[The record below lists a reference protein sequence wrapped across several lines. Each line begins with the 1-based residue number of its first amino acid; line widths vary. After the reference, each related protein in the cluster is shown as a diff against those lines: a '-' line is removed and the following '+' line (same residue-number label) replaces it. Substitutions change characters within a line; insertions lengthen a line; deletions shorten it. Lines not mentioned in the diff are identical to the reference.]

1 MGGLLSS
8 LNTPYTGLTGHQVM
22 VDTVSH
28 NIANANNEFY
38 SRQVVRSSAQTPLQT
53 SSNYVIGQGLN
64 ILSVERIHDEYTFS
78 RYKKASAEKTFYEK
92 SFKGLKEASSYYP
105 EVDGVGIYNDLQN
118 YFNAWKDLSTKSGD
132 SAQKIAL
139 AEQASTLANNISN
152 TRDRLVNLQKSL
164 NNELKVAV
172 DEVNRLGEQIAQLNK
187 KIAEYEYKELNQKAN
202 DLRDLRDQY
211 EFEINNL
218 IGCDVFK
225 QGVMGSAC
233 VNENIADFDDGY
245 TLTVGGKAIVDGAS
259 FHPLTLDNSQNPSG
273 IYTIKYLRSDHKE
286 YNLTNAINEGKVG
299 AILDLIRTE
308 DVLDCNGTLGKLQVY
323 INDLD
328 TFANGLIEATN
339 NIYAQSSQLSAK
351 SDTLNIN
358 SQDAL
363 VTSDYNINSGSFKVV
378 MYSKKGEE
386 LGSRSVEIDNLT
398 SMQDVLDQL
407 NANIDDNKNG
417 NASDDFDDR
426 FVATYNNETKTFTI
440 TSKNPAEEIYIS
452 IQDDGT
458 NFAGALGINR
468 FFAGNSA
475 DNIELAEP
483 YKSDATLIRAYRE
496 PVDGNFEIANLMQQL
511 QYDKITFTSQDG
523 TQQSETISGYFRY
536 IAGRVSSQ
544 TESTQITL
552 ETKEAVYIS
561 VKQEY
566 KAISEV
572 SVDDELINLI
582 KYQSGYSANAKMV
595 STIDEML
602 NTLLG
607 LKS

>member
-22 VDTVSH
+22 VDTVSN

-64 ILSVERIHDEYTFS
+64 IISVERVHDEYTFS
-78 RYKKASAEKTFYEK
+78 RYKKASMEKTYYEK
-92 SFKGLKEASSYYP
+92 SFEGLKEASSYYP

-139 AEQASTLANNISN
+139 AEQASTLANNISS
-152 TRDRLVNLQKSL
+152 TRDRLVNLQQSL

-187 KIAEYEYKELNQKAN
+187 KIAEYEYQELNQKAN

-225 QGVMGSAC
+225 QGVKGSAC
-233 VNENIADFDDGY
+233 VDENIADFDDGY
-245 TLTVGGKAIVDGAS
+245 TLTIGGKAIVDGTS

-351 SDTLNIN
+351 SDTLNIS

-378 MYSKKGEE
+378 MYNKQGQEI
-386 LGSRSVEIDNLT
+386 GSRSVNIDNLT

-407 NANIDDNKNG
+407 NANIDDNGNK

-426 FVATYNNETKTFTI
+426 FIATFNNDSKTFTI
-440 TSKNPAEEIYIS
+440 TSKNPSEEIYIS

-496 PVDGNFEIANLMQQL
+496 PVDGNFEVANLMQQL

-536 IAGRVSSQ
+536 IAGKVSSQ

-561 VKQEY
+561 IKQEY

-607 LKS
+607 IKG

>member
-22 VDTVSH
+22 VDTVSN

-64 ILSVERIHDEYTFS
+64 IISVERVHDEYTFS
-78 RYKKASAEKTFYEK
+78 RYKKASMEKTYYEK
-92 SFKGLKEASSYYP
+92 SFEGLKEASSYYP

-139 AEQASTLANNISN
+139 AEQASTLANNISS
-152 TRDRLVNLQKSL
+152 TRDRLVNLQQSL

-187 KIAEYEYKELNQKAN
+187 KIAEYEYQELNQKAN

-233 VNENIADFDDGY
+233 VDENIADFDDGY
-245 TLTVGGKAIVDGAS
+245 TLTIGGKAIVDGTS

-378 MYSKKGEE
+378 MYNKQGQEI
-386 LGSRSVEIDNLT
+386 GSRSVNIDNLT

-407 NANIDDNKNG
+407 NANIDDNGNM

-426 FVATYNNETKTFTI
+426 FVATFNNDSKTFTI
-440 TSKNPAEEIYIS
+440 TSKNPSEEIYIS

-496 PVDGNFEIANLMQQL
+496 PVDGNFEVANLMQQL

-536 IAGRVSSQ
+536 IAGKVSSQ

-561 VKQEY
+561 IKQEY

-607 LKS
+607 IKG

>member
-22 VDTVSH
+22 VDTVSN

-92 SFKGLKEASSYYP
+92 SFEGLKEASSYYP

-378 MYSKKGEE
+378 MYNKKGEE

-426 FVATYNNETKTFTI
+426 FIATYNNDTKTFTI

-475 DNIELAEP
+475 DSIELAEP

-607 LKS
+607 LKG